1 MNTQKNVNQ
10 RLSKLYTKDT
20 KQELSS
26 EKVELALERVDL
38 ALIDGIA
45 KDLDKVGDDWVR
57 AEGILSK
64 FGNEVEAIGKNIL
77 NKAENAKQSVDKAE
91 SMAKDLGVDIPEI
104 SELKKRIA
112 IAERKG
118 KEIVKK
124 AQAAQ

>member
-64 FGNEVEAIGKNIL
+64 FGNEVVMFDVVDDFCVGAYENYVFGHGQKRVEFYDQQQFNYKVININL
-77 NKAENAKQSVDKAE
+77 
-91 SMAKDLGVDIPEI
+91 
-104 SELKKRIA
+104 
-112 IAERKG
+112 
-118 KEIVKK
+118 
-124 AQAAQ
+124 

>member
-1 MNTQKNVNQ
+1 MNTQKQ
-10 RLSKLYTKDT
+10 AMSKIAQIQKE
-20 KQELSS
+20 ELSA
-26 EKVELALERVDL
+26 EKIEL
-38 ALIDGIA
+38 ALIDGIGR
-45 KDLDKVGDDWVR
+45 DLDKLGDDWVR

-91 SMAKDLGVDIPEI
+91 AMAKDLGIDIPEL
-104 SELKKRIA
+104 SELKKRID